1 MEKLTLTKEQL
12 FKAMKMNEQKTE
24 ETETKSSGEPKL
36 YKLPSKTIT
45 ILTERL
51 KNEYEAHY
59 FYRAATN
66 WCKDMNYKKAAAY
79 FEKEASD
86 ELVHAEK
93 LQEYM
98 TDFNIIPQIPK
109 ADTKHTFSS
118 LIDIIYGAY
127 KIELSLMNE
136 YNKDSHSVFTD
147 DITTFDFLGEF
158 REIQKSS
165 VVEYSDLINATNLID
180 KTDKFQILY
189 FEQTYF

>member
-1 MEKLTLTKEQL
+1 MEKLTITKEQL
-12 FKAMKMNEQKTE
+12 FRAMKMNEQKSE
-24 ETETKSSGEPKL
+24 ENVTKSSEEPKL
-36 YKLPSKTIT
+36 YKLSDKTIK
-45 ILTERL
+45 IITERL

-66 WCKDMNYKKAAAY
+66 WCSDVNYKKAAAY

-86 ELVHAEK
+86 ELVHAQK

-98 TDFNIIPQIPK
+98 TDFNIVPSIPT
-109 ADTKHTFSS
+109 ANTKHTFSS
-118 LIDIIYGAY
+118 LIDIIHGAY
-127 KIELSLMNE
+127 KIELNLMNE

-165 VVEYSDLINATNLID
+165 VVEYSDLINASNLID